1 MIERR
6 RSTSAIAVILA
17 HAVASA
23 AGAVDGVLEINQTC
37 AVNTGCFPGD
47 TPGFPVTVTVSGSY
61 RLTSNL
67 TLPTDDE
74 AITDLSGASDVTLDL
89 NGFTLT
95 GIGLGAKNGIQL
107 GTGDN
112 WEIRNGTLQNFGGSG
127 IQDSGGIG
135 RGHRA
140 IGIRAEGNGSWGIL
154 LTNSRSNTIRDCY
167 AEINGDGGL
176 AVGDSG
182 KIVASTA
189 EGNLGTG
196 ISAGADA
203 IVEGNVANSNTAVV
217 ADGISA
223 GSGSRITGNV
233 ASANSS
239 AGIDTGTDS
248 LVLHN
253 TIRDNGGIGL
263 SFNDSTSGYGQNVIN
278 GNLVTVQLGT
288 QIGTNVCNGNTTCP

>member
-1 MIERR
+1 M
-6 RSTSAIAVILA
+6 STRFASGIAVGLA
-17 HAVASA
+17 LAVASA

-47 TPGFPVTVTVSGSY
+47 VPGFPVTITASGSY

-154 LTNSRSNTIRDCY
+154 LANSRSNTIQDCY
-167 AEINGDGGL
+167 AEINGSGGL

-253 TIRDNGGIGL
+253 AVRDNGGIGL